1 MESAGV
7 FVTRTTWDDA
17 RVTAVTSTSAAE
29 VLVVWGPATVTGD
42 PDDLLRSA
50 VATYLEVDPV
60 AVQTG
65 RLCPRC
71 AGTDHGRPVVLPAGG
86 DRRPVVHVS
95 LSRAAGRTV
104 VAVTTAGPVGV
115 DVEHVDAAGFDTFAR
130 VGLHRD
136 EVADDAPSRTRTWV
150 RKESLVKATGD
161 GLTVDLR
168 DVQVTA
174 PAEAPGLVRWD
185 ARRTQLPPV
194 QMVDLDVPNLPGRA
208 PGASGRPV
216 ADPLL
221 ASLTVLAAQGL
232 VVTTRLAGDL
242 EDRDRTG

>member
-1 MESAGV
+1 MESVGV

-29 VLVVWGPATVTGD
+29 VLVVWGPATVTGE

-50 VATYLEVDPV
+50 VADYLGVDPV

-86 DRRPVVHVS
+86 ERRARVHVS

-115 DVEHVDAAGFDTFAR
+115 DVEHVDAVGFETFAR

-174 PAEAPGLVRWD
+174 PAEAPGLVRWEG
-185 ARRTQLPPV
+185 RRVPLLRV
-194 QMVDLDVPNLPGRA
+194 QMVDLDVPTLPGDA
-208 PGASGRPV
+208 SGASGLPEP
-216 ADPLL
+216 DLLL
-221 ASLTVLAAQGL
+221 ASLTLLAAQGV
-232 VVTTRLAGDL
+232 VVTTCRAGDL
-242 EDRDRTG
+242 GDRDLTG